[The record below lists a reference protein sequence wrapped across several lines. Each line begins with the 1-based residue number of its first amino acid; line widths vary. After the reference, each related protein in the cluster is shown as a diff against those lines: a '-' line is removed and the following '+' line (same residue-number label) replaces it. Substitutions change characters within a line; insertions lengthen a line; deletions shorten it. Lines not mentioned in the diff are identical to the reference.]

1 MTLVSALP
9 AFCEAPHIDL
19 DWLPPRPGLHRHF
32 DHLRDHGM
40 RLRFRRNET
49 VFAEHETAAH
59 VYRLVSG
66 CVRLCR
72 HVRGGR
78 RHVNEFM
85 FADDIFGVGD
95 FTRFPYAAEA
105 VGPALVVAYPR
116 ALFEHLG
123 EGNAA
128 LQTDL
133 MSHFKTLLERAQQ
146 HLFVTS
152 CLSARERV
160 ASFILQ
166 MHANT
171 RLVTG
176 SRVELPMT
184 RQEIA
189 DYLGLTVE
197 TICRALAAL
206 RDAGLI
212 AIPSAHKIAV
222 IDPETLRLL
231 AEGRRNT

>member
-1 MTLVSALP
+1 MTLVSALS
-9 AFCEAPHIDL
+9 AFTDVDHSDTH
-19 DWLPPRPGLHRHF
+19 WLPSRSGLHDHL
-32 DHLRDHGM
+32 DHLREHGM

-49 VFAEHETAAH
+49 IFSEHERAAH
-59 VYRLVSG
+59 IYRVASG
-66 CVRLCR
+66 SVRLCR

-78 RHVNEFM
+78 RHISNFM
-85 FADDIFGVGD
+85 FAGDIFGIGD
-95 FTRFPYAAEA
+95 FACFPYAAEA

-123 EGNAA
+123 EGNYA
-128 LQTDL
+128 LQANL
-133 MSHFKTLLERAQQ
+133 MRHFRDVLEHTQQ

-160 ASFILQ
+160 AAFILE
-166 MHANT
+166 MYSDS
-171 RLVTG
+171 RLTTG

-197 TICRALAAL
+197 TICRALAVL
-206 RDAGLI
+206 KTAGLI
-212 AIPSAHKIAV
+212 ATPSAHKIAM
-222 IDPETLRLL
+222 IDPDTLRLI
-231 AEGRRNT
+231 AEGRRIA

>member
-9 AFCEAPHIDL
+9 ASCDVPYTDL
-19 DWLPPRPGLHRHF
+19 SWLPASSGLHSHL
-32 DHLRDHGM
+32 DHLREYGM
-40 RLRFRRNET
+40 RLRFSRNET
-49 VFAEHETAAH
+49 IYSEHEAAAH

-66 CVRLCR
+66 SVRLCR

-78 RHVNEFM
+78 RHISGFM
-85 FADDIFGVGD
+85 FADDIFGLGD
-95 FTRFPYAAEA
+95 FPRFPSAAEA
-105 VGPALVVAYPR
+105 VAPALVVAYPR

-123 EGNAA
+123 EGNSA
-128 LQTDL
+128 LQNDL
-133 MSHFKTLLERAQQ
+133 MRHFKDELQHAQQ

-160 ASFILQ
+160 AAFLLE
-166 MHANT
+166 MYTDN
-171 RLVTG
+171 RLATG

-197 TICRALAAL
+197 TICRALAVL
-206 RDAGLI
+206 KNTGLI

-222 IDPETLRLL
+222 IEPVTLRLL
-231 AEGRRNT
+231 AEGKRIA